1 MGPPPVLAP
10 RDLPDVVRDVL
21 RLIAHE
27 GADASDQRLARWRT
41 DPEIVALLSSL
52 SVLDLSTLCIYT
64 LQSRD
69 HMKGSVDSFI
79 EKNNF
84 SHLLDSFIAENNLSH
99 LFGCTPNLTAL
110 NLSMN
115 RKEKGYS

>member
-1 MGPPPVLAP
+1 MGKLLLAP
-10 RDLPDVVRDVL
+10 RDLPAVVRDVL

-52 SVLDLSTLCIYT
+52 SVLDLSTLCLLT
-64 LQSRD
+64 SRTFS
-69 HMKGSVDSFI
+69 GSFTGYSSFI
-79 EKNNF
+79 E
-84 SHLLDSFIAENNLSH
+84 ENNLSH

-110 NLSMN
+110 DLMYYGQDSFLLTD
-115 RKEKGYS
+115 RKENTIRGCR